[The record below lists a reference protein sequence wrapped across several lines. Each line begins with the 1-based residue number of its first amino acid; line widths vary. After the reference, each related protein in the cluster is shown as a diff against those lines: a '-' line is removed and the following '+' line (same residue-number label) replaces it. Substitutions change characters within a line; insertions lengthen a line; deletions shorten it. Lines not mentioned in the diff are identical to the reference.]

1 MKKLFLTIM
10 LLGAMSLNI
19 QAQEVF
25 NEVVKIAKA
34 NAEDE
39 KKSLESRKVAT
50 FEMDALSYM
59 AMKVRDDVLA
69 DTVSVDNLN
78 ENIKFLNEQSLAMF
92 KFVTFFIEC
101 SMKAKKTKDKEL
113 VLMKFKKASLDNP
126 YFHDTDKEITLAYF
140 DRTDYATQ
148 FSLDTDWLKAL
159 EQVGYREPN

>member
-101 SMKAKKTKDKEL
+101 STKAKKTRDKEL